1 MPLWLKLMLLGWLV
15 SLLAGLRFG
24 ARTDWKRGLLLFCVA
39 FAGVLFFVRQPA
51 DEAPP
56 VPSRQQQVPTAPQR
70 FGVVDFQSLIAAH
83 PTMQQRA
90 LALTNQAATSRIER
104 EQLIK
109 RGDSQAVLDFDRKT
123 RAKLGEEH
131 RVARDVA
138 LSELRHRIAQLAR
151 QERLDAVF
159 DSSNPVYPLPLVGD
173 AAGWTNLTE
182 VLLRELKP

>member
-51 DEAPP
+51 DESPL
-56 VPSRQQQVPTAPQR
+56 VPSRPQQVPTAPQR
-70 FGVVDFQSLIAAH
+70 VGVVDLQQLLAAH

-90 LALTNQAATSRIER
+90 LAWTNQVAASRLER
-104 EQLIK
+104 DRLVKQ
-109 RGDSQAVLDFDRKT
+109 GDSQAVIDFDRKNN
-123 RAKLGEEH
+123 AKLGAEQ
-131 RVARDVA
+131 RQARDAVV
-138 LSELRHRIAQLAR
+138 SDLRQRIAQLAR
-151 QERLDAVF
+151 ERQLDAVF
-159 DSSNPVYPLPLVGD
+159 DNSNPGYPLPLVVD
-173 AAGWTNLTE
+173 ASGWTNLTE